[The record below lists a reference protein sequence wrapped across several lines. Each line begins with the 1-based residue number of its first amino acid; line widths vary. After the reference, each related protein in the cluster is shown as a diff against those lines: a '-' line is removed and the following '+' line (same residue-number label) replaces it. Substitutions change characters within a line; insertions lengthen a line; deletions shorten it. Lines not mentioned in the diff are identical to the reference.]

1 MTWEP
6 DMASGTTAH
15 PPALEALFTAHY
27 PALVRVLER
36 LLGERARAEEIAADV
51 FARLSRGGVAAGPVV
66 PWLYRVA
73 VNAGLDGLRSDAR
86 RKKREREAGVEALR
100 TASAPNALEEM
111 LRRDRCARVQSVL
124 ASLKPRDARLLLLSL
139 SSSEATTFTSDGKQV
154 HMFINRVSAANPDA
168 QKAMAE
174 AKQTQLQYHVQA
186 RGPTTRPKRPRKSM

>member
-1 MTWEP
+1 MAWEP
-6 DMASGTTAH
+6 DMASGTSAH
-15 PPALEALFTAHY
+15 PPALEDLFAAHY

-36 LLGERARAEEIAADV
+36 LLGDRARAEEIAADV

-86 RKKREREAGVEALR
+86 RRKREREAGVEALR

-124 ASLKPRDARLLLLSL
+124 ASLKPRDARMLLLRSGGMQYRELAGAL
-139 SSSEATTFTSDGKQV
+139 GV
-154 HMFINRVSAANPDA
+154 AAGSVGTLLA
-168 QKAMAE
+168 RAE
-174 AKQTQLQYHVQA
+174 REFGRRYRA
-186 RGPTTRPKRPRKSM
+186 RYGDDL